1 MASNNL
7 FKNIATSVLL
17 ACAAMVAVSMVH
29 REFFTPAQDGI
40 LTGQHIANWKDL
52 AANRTPTTGN
62 ADSPVTILDFS
73 DYECPFCKS
82 LEGKL
87 RTLAAQQP
95 DVIRII
101 RYEFPLTLIH
111 PYAYEA
117 ALAGKC
123 AAKQDVVGS
132 FQTLIYQNSTK
143 LGTLNWRNLAA
154 NANIPNLDKFTSCLE
169 QKKLA
174 GEVDADIAVGQRLGF
189 KSTPTLV
196 INGDVV
202 SGDQSKETLSKLVKR
217 YAKG

>member
-1 MASNNL
+1 MASKNL
-7 FKNIATSVLL
+7 FQNIVTGALL

-40 LTGQHIANWKDL
+40 LTGQHVANWKDL
-52 AANRTPTTGN
+52 AANRTPATGT
-62 ADSPVTILDFS
+62 AASPVTILDFS

-95 DVIRII
+95 GVIKIV
-101 RYEFPLTLIH
+101 RYEFPLTLAH
-111 PYAYEA
+111 PHAYEA

-123 AAKQDVVGS
+123 AAKQGVVGA
-132 FQTLIYQNSTK
+132 FQTVVYQNNAK
-143 LGTLNWRNLAA
+143 LGTLNWRDLAA
-154 NANIPNLDKFTSCLE
+154 SAQVPNLDQFASCIA
-169 QKKLA
+169 QKELA
-174 GEVDADIAVGQRLGF
+174 SEVDADMAQGQRLGF
-189 KSTPTLV
+189 TSTPMLV

-202 SGDQSKETLSKLVKR
+202 SGDQSKETLIALIKR